1 MRARSNKPGYSEVS
15 GLRCRPCTQRWE
27 EGVVKLPPGQ
37 RRLVIA
43 LPYLA
48 SQCGE
53 GWGKL
58 TPRMAGS
65 LKWNPAQ
72 VSGRNRGPRKSECV
86 IGRVSVA
93 LDVT

>member
-15 GLRCRPCTQRWE
+15 GLRRRQCTQRRE
-27 EGVVKLPPGQ
+27 EGVAKLLLGQ
-37 RRLVIA
+37 RGLVIA

-58 TPRMAGS
+58 TPRMAGP

-72 VSGRNRGPRKSECV
+72 VPGRSRGPRKSECV
-86 IGRVSVA
+86 VGRASVA